1 MNTSKVTL
9 PDGSRSVQSPF
20 VWRVFVFLS
29 LIALGLSI
37 SLGTSGHAMFA
48 IAWGF
53 IAAGW
58 FGVAMYLWRAHL
70 HYEDALVAARRPAV
84 RTRARR

>member
-1 MNTSKVTL
+1 MSTSKVTL

-29 LIALGLSI
+29 LIAVGLSI
-37 SLGTSGHAMFA
+37 SLGTSGHTLYAV
-48 IAWGF
+48 AWGF
-53 IAAGW
+53 IASGW

-70 HYEDALVAARRPAV
+70 RYEDALLAARRPA
-84 RTRARR
+84 RPARARR